1 MNNFVVKITSDIEL
15 WNLVRYLNVLRSR
28 QHWKQK
34 HQLVLGYQVIQN
46 CTLSRAWGDVGGCLL
61 VD

>member
-28 QHWKQK
+28 QHWITKTSISFGIPSHTKLYLEQG
-34 HQLVLGYQVIQN
+34 LGRRGWV
-46 CTLSRAWGDVGGCLL
+46 SAG
-61 VD
+61 